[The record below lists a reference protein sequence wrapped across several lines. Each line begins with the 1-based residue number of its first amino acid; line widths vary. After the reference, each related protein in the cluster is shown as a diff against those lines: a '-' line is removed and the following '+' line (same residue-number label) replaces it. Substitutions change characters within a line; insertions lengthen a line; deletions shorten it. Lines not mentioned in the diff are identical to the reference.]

1 MSAFVTQLPKITLPR
16 PHKYALLVSL
26 NQYREF
32 VMSVLTPYQ
41 LRQQCR
47 SGAFSGNTSGFA
59 PGFVQANMAILPKQ
73 YAAHFLQFC
82 HFNPK
87 PCPLL
92 GMATTPGAVHMPA
105 LAADLDIRSDLP
117 KYRIFTNGKLTA
129 EVTDVRDY
137 WRDDL
142 VTFLIGCSFSFE
154 EALLADG
161 LEIRNITEQVNVP
174 MYCTNIA
181 CTPAGPFHG
190 GMVVSMR
197 PMKPADAIRAI
208 QICSRF
214 PQVHGAP
221 VHFGDPADIGIMD
234 ITQPD
239 FGDAV
244 TIKPGEVPVFW
255 ACGVTPQ
262 VAIANAGIDFC
273 ITHAPGH
280 MLITD
285 LPNSRLAVL

>member
-1 MSAFVTQLPKITLPR
+1 MQHLSPA
-16 PHKYALLVSL
+16 
-26 NQYREF
+26 E
-32 VMSVLTPYQ
+32 
-41 LRQQCR
+41 LRKLIR
-47 SGAFSGNTSGFA
+47 SGQHKANTSGLA
-59 PGFVQANMAILPKQ
+59 PGFVQANMAILPAA
-73 YAAHFLQFC
+73 YAADFLKFC

-92 GMATTPGAVHMPA
+92 GMAATPGAVDMPH
-105 LAADLDIRSDLP
+105 LAADLDIRTDLP
-117 KYRIFTNGKLTA
+117 AYRIFRHGELVD
-129 EVTDVRDY
+129 EVHDVTSL

-174 MYCTNIA
+174 MYRTNIA
-181 CTPAGPFHG
+181 CQSAGPFSG

-197 PMKPADAIRAI
+197 PMKPVDAIRAI

-221 VHFGDPADIGIMD
+221 VHFGDPAAIGISN
-234 ITQPD
+234 INKPD
-239 FGDAV
+239 FGDPV
-244 TIKPGEVPVFW
+244 TINAGEVPVFW

-262 VAIANAGIDFC
+262 VAITHAKPDFC
-273 ITHAPGH
+273 ITHSPGH
-280 MLITD
+280 MLVTD
-285 LPNSRLAVL
+285 LRNSRLSTL

>member
-1 MSAFVTQLPKITLPR
+1 MQNLT
-16 PHKYALLVSL
+16 ALS
-26 NQYREF
+26 
-32 VMSVLTPYQ
+32 PYQ
-41 LRQQCR
+41 IRQLCR
-47 SGAFSGNTSGFA
+47 SGEFASNTSGLA
-59 PGFVQANMAILPKQ
+59 PGFVQANMAIIPAA
-73 YAAHFLQFC
+73 YAADFLQFC

-92 GMATTPGAVHMPA
+92 GMAAHPGAVALPA
-105 LAADLDIRSDLP
+105 LAEDLDIRTDLP
-117 KYRIFTNGKLTA
+117 RYRIFRHGELVD
-129 EVTDVRDY
+129 EVTDLTAV

-174 MYCTNIA
+174 MYRTNLA
-181 CTPAGPFHG
+181 CQSAGVFSAN
-190 GMVVSMR
+190 MVVSMR
-197 PMKPADAIRAI
+197 PMQPAAAIRAI

-221 VHFGDPADIGIMD
+221 VHFGDPAAIGISD
-234 ITQPD
+234 ISQPD

-262 VAIANAGIDFC
+262 VAIANAKLDFC
-273 ITHAPGH
+273 ISHAPGH

-285 LPNSRLAVL
+285 RSNSKLAVL

>member
-1 MSAFVTQLPKITLPR
+1 MKNLQPLMQP
-16 PHKYALLVSL
+16 LLQPLSPL
-26 NQYREF
+26 QI
-32 VMSVLTPYQ
+32 
-41 LRQQCR
+41 RQQCR
-47 SGAFSGNTSGFA
+47 SGQFSATTSGLA
-59 PGFVQANMAILPKQ
+59 PGFVQANMVILPKQ
-73 YAAHFLQFC
+73 YAADFLQFC

-92 GMATTPGAVHMPA
+92 GMAAMPGAIDMPA
-105 LAADLDIRSDLP
+105 LAQQLDIRRDLP
-117 KYRIFTNGKLTA
+117 RYRIFQDGKLSN
-129 EVTDVRDY
+129 EVTDVTTY

-154 EALLADG
+154 ESLLADG

-174 MYCTNIA
+174 MYRTNLE
-181 CTPAGPFHG
+181 CTPAGAFHG

-197 PMKPADAIRAI
+197 PMTPADAIRAI

-221 VHFGDPADIGIMD
+221 VHFGDPAAIGISNID
-234 ITQPD
+234 KPD

-244 TIKPGEVPVFW
+244 TIKQGEVPVFW

-262 VAIANAGIDFC
+262 VAIANAKVDFC
-273 ITHAPGH
+273 ITHSPGH
-280 MLITD
+280 MLVLD
-285 LPNSRLAVL
+285 VPNSKLSIL

>member
-1 MSAFVTQLPKITLPR
+1 MQDLT
-16 PHKYALLVSL
+16 ALS
-26 NQYREF
+26 
-32 VMSVLTPYQ
+32 PYQ
-41 LRQQCR
+41 IRQLCR
-47 SGAFSGNTSGFA
+47 SGQFASNTSGLA
-59 PGFVQANMAILPKQ
+59 PGFVQANMAIIPAA
-73 YAAHFLQFC
+73 YAADFLQFC

-92 GMATTPGAVHMPA
+92 GMAARPGAVDLPA
-105 LAADLDIRSDLP
+105 LAQDLDIRTDLP
-117 KYRIFTNGKLTA
+117 RYRIFRHGELVD
-129 EVTDVRDY
+129 EVTDLTAV

-161 LEIRNITEQVNVP
+161 LEIRNITERVNVP
-174 MYCTNIA
+174 MYRTNLA
-181 CTPAGPFHG
+181 CQSAGVFSG
-190 GMVVSMR
+190 NMVVSMR

-221 VHFGDPADIGIMD
+221 VHFGDPAAIGIRD
-234 ITQPD
+234 INRPD
-239 FGDAV
+239 YGDAV

-262 VAIANAGIDFC
+262 VAIANAKLDFC
-273 ITHAPGH
+273 ISHAPGH
-280 MLITD
+280 MLVTD
-285 LPNSRLAVL
+285 LTNSKLAVL

>member
-1 MSAFVTQLPKITLPR
+1 MQNLTTL
-16 PHKYALLVSL
+16 S
-26 NQYREF
+26 
-32 VMSVLTPYQ
+32 PYQ
-41 LRQQCR
+41 IRQLCR
-47 SGAFSGNTSGFA
+47 SGQFAGNTSGLA
-59 PGFVQANMAILPKQ
+59 PGFVQANMAIIPAA
-73 YAAHFLQFC
+73 YAADFLQFC

-92 GMATTPGAVHMPA
+92 GMAARPGVIDMPQ
-105 LAADLDIRSDLP
+105 LAANLDIRTDLP
-117 KYRIFTNGKLTA
+117 RYRVFRHGELVD
-129 EVTDVRDY
+129 EVTDLTAV

-174 MYCTNIA
+174 MYRTNLA
-181 CTPAGPFHG
+181 CQSAGVFSG
-190 GMVVSMR
+190 NMVVSMR
-197 PMKPADAIRAI
+197 PMQPADAIRAI

-221 VHFGDPADIGIMD
+221 VHFGDPAAIGIQD
-234 ITQPD
+234 INQPD
-239 FGDAV
+239 YGDAV

-262 VAIANAGIDFC
+262 VAIANAKLDFC
-273 ITHAPGH
+273 ISHAPGH
-280 MLITD
+280 MLVTD
-285 LPNSRLAVL
+285 LSNSKLAVL

>member
-1 MSAFVTQLPKITLPR
+1 MPVITPF
-16 PHKYALLVSL
+16 
-26 NQYREF
+26 E
-32 VMSVLTPYQ
+32 
-41 LRQQCR
+41 LRQQIR
-47 SGAFSGNTSGFA
+47 RGDFTGHTSGFA

-73 YAAHFLQFC
+73 YAADFLQFC

-92 GMATTPGAVHMPA
+92 GMAAVPGAVDMPQ
-105 LAADLDIRSDLP
+105 LARQLDIRHDLP
-117 KYRIFTNGKLTA
+117 RYRIFRHGQLSA
-129 EVTDVRDY
+129 EVTDIADV

-154 EALLADG
+154 ESLLADG
-161 LEIRNITEQVNVP
+161 LEIRNITEGVNVP
-174 MYCTNIA
+174 MYRTNIA

-221 VHFGDPADIGIMD
+221 VHFGDPQAIGITD
-234 ITQPD
+234 IDKPD

-244 TIKPGEVPVFW
+244 SIKAGEVPVFW

-273 ITHAPGH
+273 ITHSPGH
-280 MLITD
+280 MLVTD
-285 LPNSRLAVL
+285 LANSKLSVL

>member
-1 MSAFVTQLPKITLPR
+1 MQP
-16 PHKYALLVSL
+16 
-26 NQYREF
+26 
-32 VMSVLTPYQ
+32 LTPYQ
-41 LRQQCR
+41 IRQHCR
-47 SGAFSGNTSGFA
+47 SGQFSSNTSGLA
-59 PGFVQANMAILPKQ
+59 AGFVQANMAIIP
-73 YAAHFLQFC
+73 AAHAADFLQFC

-92 GMATTPGAVHMPA
+92 GMAATPGAVDMPQ
-105 LAADLDIRSDLP
+105 LAAELDIRTDLP
-117 KYRIFTNGKLTA
+117 RYRVFRQGKLVD
-129 EVTDVRDY
+129 EVTDLRPL

-161 LEIRNITEQVNVP
+161 LEIRNITERVNVP
-174 MYCTNIA
+174 MYRTTIA
-181 CTPAGPFHG
+181 CQSAGVFSAN
-190 GMVVSMR
+190 MVVSMR
-197 PMKPADAIRAI
+197 PMLPADAIRAI

-221 VHFGDPADIGIMD
+221 VHFGEPAAIGISD
-234 ITQPD
+234 ISKPD

-262 VAIANAGIDFC
+262 VAIANAKLDFC
-273 ITHAPGH
+273 LSHAPGH
-280 MLITD
+280 MLVTD
-285 LPNSRLAVL
+285 LSNSKLAML